1 MGFAFCIAYLVFLII
16 YFQEYE
22 NKQEITQYSNLR
34 EMQLQ
39 SMQNEIE
46 QVKISSQRL
55 AILRHDMH
63 HHLSIIL
70 TQLQNGYP
78 DKAQEYIHEINSAYD
93 DTIIAAYSGNE
104 MLNSVL
110 SIYHSRFTDR
120 GLSLICNVSTGKE
133 LPCSDLSLCTIL
145 SNALENSMHALEQL
159 ESPSKWA
166 RLTLSQKKN
175 HILFQLE
182 NPVEKIPVFVDGVPV
197 STRNGHGIGV
207 RSIIYY
213 VEQLHGQCHFSIV
226 DHCFVLRI
234 II

>member
-1 MGFAFCIAYLVFLII
+1 M
-16 YFQEYE
+16 
-22 NKQEITQYSNLR
+22 LR
-34 EMQLQ
+34 
-39 SMQNEIE
+39 
-46 QVKISSQRL
+46 
-55 AILRHDMH
+55 
-63 HHLSIIL
+63 
-70 TQLQNGYP
+70 
-78 DKAQEYIHEINSAYD
+78 
-93 DTIIAAYSGNE
+93 
-104 MLNSVL
+104 SVPL
-110 SIYHSRFTDR
+110 YNPVQCA
-120 GLSLICNVSTGKE
+120 G
-133 LPCSDLSLCTIL
+133 
-145 SNALENSMHALEQL
+145 NSMHALEQL

-182 NPVEKIPVFVDGVPV
+182 NPVEKIPAFVDGVPV

>member
-55 AILRHDMH
+55 AILRHDMR

-70 TQLQNGYP
+70 TQLQNGHP

-159 ESPSKWA
+159 ESPSKMGPAYSFTEKRITFCSNW
-166 RLTLSQKKN
+166 
-175 HILFQLE
+175 
-182 NPVEKIPVFVDGVPV
+182 KIP
-197 STRNGHGIGV
+197 
-207 RSIIYY
+207 
-213 VEQLHGQCHFSIV
+213 
-226 DHCFVLRI
+226 
-234 II
+234 

>member
-55 AILRHDMH
+55 AILRHDMR

-70 TQLQNGYP
+70 TQLQNGHP

-145 SNALENSMHALEQL
+145 SMRWKTPCMHW
-159 ESPSKWA
+159 SSW
-166 RLTLSQKKN
+166 N
-175 HILFQLE
+175 HLQNGPGLLFHRKRITFCS
-182 NPVEKIPVFVDGVPV
+182 NWKIP
-197 STRNGHGIGV
+197 
-207 RSIIYY
+207 
-213 VEQLHGQCHFSIV
+213 
-226 DHCFVLRI
+226 
-234 II
+234 